1 MTDDPFFTPY
11 AGLAE
16 LQIMGVQ
23 MKMFVQNANDHIQ
36 RYYRNGSYYE
46 IEELQMISRHFSPEG
61 IVLDVGANV
70 GNFSIFMAKAYPAI
84 QIIPLEANSRAIEIL
99 LANIG
104 VNELGPR
111 FDTRHLGLGLAA
123 AEGRFDLQ
131 YNPQNLGGARLIR
144 SDEGRIRTVSGDSL
158 FADVDNVTYIKIDVE
173 GMELEVLQGLSE
185 TIQKNKPNLFVEVLD
200 RHKGRFEEVMSKNNY
215 RIVDS
220 FKRYNPLT
228 NYIALPN

>member
-1 MTDDPFFTPY
+1 MTNDPLFTPY

-23 MKMFVQNANDHIQ
+23 MKMFVQNARDHIQ
-36 RYYRNGSYYE
+36 RYYRQGSYYE
-46 IEELQMISRHFSPEG
+46 IEELQMISRHFRPEG
-61 IVLDVGANV
+61 VVVDIGANV
-70 GNFSIFMAKAYPAI
+70 GNFSIFMAKAYPTI
-84 QIIPLEANSRAIEIL
+84 QIVPLEANSRAIEIL

-104 VNELGPR
+104 VNELGHR

-123 AEGRFDLQ
+123 AEARFDLQ
-131 YNPQNLGGARLIR
+131 YHPQNLGGARLVR
-144 SDEGRIRTVSGDSL
+144 SDDGQIRTVPGDSL
-158 FADVDNVTYIKIDVE
+158 FEDVDNIAFIKIDVE

-185 TIQKNKPNLFVEVLD
+185 TIQSNKPNLFVEVLD
-200 RHKGRFEEVMSKNNY
+200 CQKARFEEVMSKNNY

-220 FKRYNPLT
+220 FKRYPPLT